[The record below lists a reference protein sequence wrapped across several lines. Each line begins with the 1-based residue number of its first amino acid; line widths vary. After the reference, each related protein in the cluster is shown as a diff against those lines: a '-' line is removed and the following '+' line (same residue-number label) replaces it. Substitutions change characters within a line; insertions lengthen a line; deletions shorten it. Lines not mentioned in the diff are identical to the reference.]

1 MNSKRPA
8 AVSIKNFA
16 AAVERAVKMVEQKN
30 KVQFASGLHIS
41 PTISGRQIR
50 AVTEI
55 AQAERVA
62 GAMTQEV
69 ATVAG
74 LAGAEP
80 AVLIRGGVIICGFI
94 APEVVFEE

>member
-8 AVSIKNFA
+8 TVSIKHFA
-16 AAVERAVKMVEQKN
+16 AAVDRAVKVVEQKN
-30 KVQFASGLHIS
+30 KVQFAAGLHIG

-55 AQAERVA
+55 AQAEKVA

-69 ATVAG
+69 ASVAG